1 MIVITTPTGQIG
13 GHLVALLLERDT
25 QLRVIVRDASRL
37 PADVR
42 SRVEIVEGAH
52 NDPAVLDRA
61 LPGADAMF
69 WLVPPNPAA
78 PSARAHYL
86 DFARAGAAAVARHG
100 TGHVVGVTS
109 AGHGW
114 AKPAGVLSAAFAMDV
129 ELAASGAAYRAL
141 SMPFYMDNLL
151 GQIGALSQGVLSL
164 TCAADA
170 PLATVATRD
179 IAAAAAD
186 LLTDPSWRGQ
196 ADVPLFG
203 PDRLTPV
210 QMAAVIAEELG
221 TPVEYR
227 RMAMVDFERMLRGHG
242 SSDQAVRD
250 LIEMFASQDEGI
262 YDDDWPKAQLAP
274 TDFRTWCR
282 EALAPAMRDAAA

>member
-13 GHLVALLLERDT
+13 GRLVRLLLERDV
-25 QLRVIVRDASRL
+25 QLRVVARDASRL
-37 PADVR
+37 SADVR

-52 NDPAVLDRA
+52 DDPAVLDRA
-61 LPGADAMF
+61 LPGADALF
-69 WLVPPNPAA
+69 WLVPPNPTA
-78 PSARAHYL
+78 PSAREHYL

-100 TGHVVGVTS
+100 VGHVVGVTS

-114 AKPAGVLSAAFAMDV
+114 SKPAGVLSAAFAMDA

-151 GQIGALSQGVLSL
+151 GQVGALRQGVFSL
-164 TCAADA
+164 TCAADE

-186 LLTDPSWRGQ
+186 LLTDLSWRGQ
-196 ADVPLFG
+196 ADMPLFG
-203 PDRLTPV
+203 PDRLTPNG
-210 QMAAVIAEELG
+210 MATILADELG
-221 TPVEYR
+221 TPVAYQ
-227 RMAMVDFERMLRGHG
+227 RMAMVDFEGMLRAHG

-250 LIEMFASQDEGI
+250 LTEMFAAQDDGI
-262 YDDDWPKAQLAP
+262 YDEDWPKAQLAP

-282 EALAPAMRDAAA
+282 DVLAPAMQDAAA